1 MKRKGYP
8 SNMLP
13 NHLLLLK
20 KPTNV
25 VLYLTIVASQLVV
38 QQNAVEMLSSRIEFL
53 VLYLEDVV
61 KGSITLI
68 SS

>member
-1 MKRKGYP
+1 
-8 SNMLP
+8 MLP

-68 SS
+68 LS